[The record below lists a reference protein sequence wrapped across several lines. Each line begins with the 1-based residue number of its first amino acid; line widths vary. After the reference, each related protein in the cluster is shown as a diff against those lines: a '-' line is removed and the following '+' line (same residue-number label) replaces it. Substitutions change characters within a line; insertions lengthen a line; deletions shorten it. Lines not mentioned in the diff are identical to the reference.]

1 MWKTTGRYVLWLTL
15 LVVTFAYG
23 KFQGGFASWFLFY
36 TVLLLSFYEFGTSRF
51 ALRQSNSTRKLSSHK
66 LSAGQTL
73 EVDIMVTLVGRWPLP
88 WLVIE
93 DSLPTRLLLQ
103 SGTNRELHFPGFNK
117 KLRLTYS
124 LPNMPR
130 GKYQL
135 GDTYMTTGDLF
146 GLFKKEVVHRRFDDV
161 TVYPKVVPIKHWH
174 TVNKF
179 NAGSSYA
186 QNRMSEDSSNVI
198 GVRDYAPGDRLSRI
212 HWRAS
217 ARTGELKTKEFELH
231 VTNDLMFF
239 LNRSEQAYRGASN
252 QLFETAVTTC
262 ASLAKYA
269 IGKKYSVGLV
279 SYGRERMTIPQ
290 SRNLEQYMRIIE
302 HLAIVQPDG
311 ADDFQDTLLREVN
324 YLSRGSTAVLLTPVI
339 DDKLVQLIG
348 FLEHRKI
355 KAEVFYFVGGR
366 QLDEAD
372 HARIGKMN
380 TFGVVTH
387 LIRDENE
394 LEDVLRGPMGYAA
407 NR

>member
-1 MWKTTGRYVLWLTL
+1 MLWLTL
-15 LVVTFAYG
+15 LLAAFAYG

-36 TVLLLSFYEFGTSRF
+36 SVFLLAFYEWGTSRF
-51 ALRQSNSTRKLSSHK
+51 AVRQSKSERKLSSHK

-73 EVDIMVTLVGRWPLP
+73 EVDIKVEIESRWPLP
-88 WLVIE
+88 WMVIE
-93 DSLPTRLLLQ
+93 DALPTRLLLQ
-103 SGTNRELHFPGFNK
+103 SSSNRELHFPGFNK
-117 KLRLTYS
+117 KLRLTYT

-130 GKYQL
+130 GKYTL
-135 GDTYMTTGDLF
+135 GDTYLTTGDLF
-146 GLFKKEVVHRRFDDV
+146 GLFKKEIIHRRFDDV
-161 TVYPKVVPIKHWH
+161 TVYPRVIPIKHWY

-186 QNRMSEDSSNVI
+186 QNRMSQDSSNVI

-212 HWRAS
+212 HWRAT

-239 LNRSEQAYRGASN
+239 LNRSEQAYLGNSN
-252 QLFETAVTTC
+252 QMFETAVTAC

-269 IGKKYSVGLV
+269 ITKKYSVGLV

-290 SRNLEQYMRIIE
+290 SRNLEQFMRIIE

-311 ADDFQDTLLREVN
+311 ADDFNDAILRETN
-324 YLSRGSTAVLLTPVI
+324 YLSRGSTAVLLTPIV
-339 DDKLVQLIG
+339 DDKLLQLIG

-355 KAEVFYFVGGR
+355 KAELFYLIGGR
-366 QLDEAD
+366 HLDEAD
-372 HARIGKMN
+372 HARIGKLA
-380 TFGVVTH
+380 TLGVATH

-394 LEDVLRGPMGYAA
+394 LDDVVRGPMGYAS
-407 NR
+407 NG

>member
-1 MWKTTGRYVLWLTL
+1 VWKTTGRYVLWLTL
-15 LVVTFAYG
+15 LAVTFAYG

-36 TVLLLSFYEFGTSRF
+36 SVFLLAFYEWGTSRF
-51 ALRQSNSTRKLSSHK
+51 ALRRSTSTRKLSSHK

-73 EVDIMVTLVGRWPLP
+73 EVDIMVEIEGKWPLP

-93 DSLPTRLLLQ
+93 DSLPTRLLFQ
-103 SGTNRELHFPGFNK
+103 SGSNRELHFPGFNK
-117 KLRLTYS
+117 KLRLTYT

-130 GKYQL
+130 GKFTL
-135 GDTYMTTGDLF
+135 GDTYLTTGDLF
-146 GLFKKEVVHRRFDDV
+146 GLFKKEVLHRRFDEI
-161 TVYPKVVPIKHWH
+161 TVYPKVIPIKHWYS
-174 TVNKF
+174 VNKF
-179 NAGSSYA
+179 NAGSSFA
-186 QNRMSEDSSNVI
+186 QNRMSQDSSNVI

-212 HWRAS
+212 HWRAT

-239 LNRSEQAYRGASN
+239 LNRSEQAYLGSSN
-252 QLFETAVTTC
+252 QLFETAVTAC

-269 IGKKYSVGLV
+269 ISKKYSVGVV

-290 SRNLEQYMRIIE
+290 SRHLEQYMRIIE

-311 ADDFQDTLLREVN
+311 ADDFQDALLREAN
-324 YLSRGSTAVLLTPVI
+324 YLSRGSTAVLLTPVV
-339 DDKLVQLIG
+339 DDKLVQVVG

-355 KAEVFYFVGGR
+355 KAELFYLIGGR

-372 HARIGKMN
+372 HARIGKLA
-380 TFGVVTH
+380 TFGVHTH

-394 LEDVLRGPMGYAA
+394 LDDVVRGPMGYAS
-407 NR
+407 NG

>member
-1 MWKTTGRYVLWLTL
+1 MWKTTGRYLLWLSL
-15 LVVTFAYG
+15 LAITFSYG

-36 TVLLLSFYEFGTSRF
+36 AVFLLAFYEWGTSRF
-51 ALRQSNSTRKLSSHK
+51 ALRRTHSTRKLSSHK

-73 EVDIMVTLVGRWPLP
+73 VVDIMVEVDGKWPLP
-88 WLVIE
+88 WAVIE

-103 SGTNRELHFPGFNK
+103 SGSNRELHFPGFNQ

-130 GKYQL
+130 GKYTL
-135 GDTYMTTGDLF
+135 GDTYLMTGDLF
-146 GLFKKEVVHRRFDDV
+146 GLFKKEIVHRRHDEV
-161 TVYPKVVPIKHWH
+161 TVYPKVIPLKVWH

-179 NAGSSYA
+179 NIGSSFA

-212 HWRAS
+212 HWGAT

-239 LNRSEQAYRGASN
+239 LNRSEQAHLGSSN
-252 QLFETAVTTC
+252 QLFETAVTAC

-269 IGKKYSVGLV
+269 ISKKYSVGLV

-290 SRNLEQYMRIIE
+290 SRNLEQYMRFIE

-311 ADDFQDTLLREVN
+311 EDDFQDVILREVN

-339 DDKLVQLIG
+339 DDKLVQVIG
-348 FLEHRKI
+348 FLEYRKI
-355 KAEVFYFVGGR
+355 KAELFFFIGGR
-366 QLDEAD
+366 QMEEAD
-372 HARIGKMN
+372 HVRIGKLR
-380 TFGVVTH
+380 TFGVTTH

-394 LEDVLRGPMGYAA
+394 LEDVLRGPMVYAS
-407 NR
+407 NG